1 VSVAIPDALRDEVV
15 ELIAEGRTIT
25 AVKRVKEELHLDL
38 FAATDVVLALR
49 TPPASEERWTV
60 DERLEDVRAA
70 AKLTP
75 TWLDVVGQYVDVA
88 VADYGDDPRV
98 VQCVELL
105 AEARQALARLE
116 QVGLEEAEG
125 ER

>member
-1 VSVAIPDALRDEVV
+1 VSVTIPDALCDEVV
-15 ELIAEGRTIT
+15 ELTAEGRTIT

-49 TPPASEERWTV
+49 PPPPSEERWTV
-60 DERLEDVRAA
+60 DKRLEDVRAA

-98 VQCVELL
+98 VQCLELL
-105 AEARQALARLE
+105 AGARQALARLE